1 MISFAVTRA
10 QACMRGRLA
19 RSRLALEV
27 AAATNIVS
35 VSEDRSINIY
45 KMQELLLYFE
55 ILIEFDSK
63 RHFKLRLIISNREI
77 TGV

>member
-1 MISFAVTRA
+1 MSINFE
-10 QACMRGRLA
+10 LD
-19 RSRLALEV
+19 
-27 AAATNIVS
+27 IVLN
-35 VSEDRSINIY
+35 EFDRSINIY

>member
-1 MISFAVTRA
+1 MLTNLSIFSQQSCFRAYRESVRYLMISFAVTRA

-35 VSEDRSINIY
+35 IIFAHVCP
-45 KMQELLLYFE
+45 
-55 ILIEFDSK
+55 
-63 RHFKLRLIISNREI
+63 FKLL
-77 TGV
+77 